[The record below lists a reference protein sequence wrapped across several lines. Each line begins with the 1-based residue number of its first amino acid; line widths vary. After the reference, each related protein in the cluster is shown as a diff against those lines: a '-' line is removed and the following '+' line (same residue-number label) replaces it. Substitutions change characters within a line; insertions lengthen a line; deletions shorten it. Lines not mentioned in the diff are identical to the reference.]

1 VTYVIDWSQK
11 ELLILAFDHRAS
23 FLEKMFGIKGR
34 QPTPEEKRQIEDY
47 KKIIFEGF
55 QLATKKKVPK
65 DIAGLLVDEEFGAG
79 VLREAKKDGLMFAM
93 PVEKS
98 GQDEFDF
105 DYGENFAKHIEE
117 FDPTFVKVLV
127 RYNSESDSAINKRQL
142 KRLKKLSDYLAQKKR
157 PFLFEL
163 IVPSTAAQLA
173 KLGGSKEKYDQELRP
188 KLMVNSIKEI
198 QGASVEP
205 AIWKLEG
212 VDKPESAKAVVKQA
226 QSGGRK
232 VGVITLGR
240 GESKEKVQEWLKVG
254 AKIPGVIGFA
264 VGRTIFWE
272 PLADHKAGRTTRKE
286 AVEKV
291 AQNYQEFTE
300 LWLNEC
306 QSKKEKKK

>member
-1 VTYVIDWSQK
+1 VIDWSQK

-34 QPTPEEKRQIEDY
+34 QPTPEEKKQIEEY
-47 KKIIFEGF
+47 KKIIFDGF
-55 QLATKKKVPK
+55 RLATKKSVPK
-65 DIAGLLVDEEFGAG
+65 EIAGLLVDEEFGAG
-79 VLREAKKDGLMFAM
+79 VLREAKKEGLMFAM

-105 DYGENFAKHIEE
+105 DYGDKFAEHIEE

-127 RYNSESDSAINKRQL
+127 RYNPEGDAAMNKRQL
-142 KRLKKLSDYLAQKKR
+142 ERLKKLSDYLAKKKR

-163 IVPSTAAQLA
+163 IVPSTAPQLA

-188 KLMVNSIKEI
+188 KLMVDSLKEI
-198 QGASVEP
+198 QDAGVEP

-254 AKIPGVIGFA
+254 AKIPGIIGFA
-264 VGRTIFWE
+264 VGRTIFWD
-272 PLADHKAGRTTRKE
+272 PLAEHKAGKTTKKE

-291 AQNYQEFTE
+291 AQNYQEFAA

-306 QSKKEKKK
+306 KGKKEIKK

>member
-1 VTYVIDWSQK
+1 
-11 ELLILAFDHRAS
+11 
-23 FLEKMFGIKGR
+23 MFGIKGR
-34 QPTPEEKRQIEDY
+34 QPTPEEKKQIEDY
-47 KKIIFEGF
+47 KKMVFEGF
-55 QLATKKKVPK
+55 QLATKKSVPK
-65 DIAGLLVDEEFGAG
+65 EIAGLLVDEEFGAG

-105 DYGENFAKHIEE
+105 DYGDDFAKHIEE

-127 RYNSESDSAINKRQL
+127 RYNPEGAVEMNKKQL
-142 KRLKKLSDYLAQKKR
+142 QRLKKLSDYLIQKKR
-157 PFLFEL
+157 TFLFEL

-188 KLMVNSIKEI
+188 NLMVESIKEI
-198 QGASVEP
+198 QAAGVEP
-205 AIWKLEG
+205 VIWKLEG

-254 AKIPGVIGFA
+254 AKIPGIIGFA

-272 PLADHKAGRTTRKE
+272 PLADHKAGKTTRKV

-300 LWLNEC
+300 LWLREC
-306 QSKKEKKK
+306 KSKKEIKK

>member
-1 VTYVIDWSQK
+1 LIDYSQK

-23 FLEKMFGIKGR
+23 FLEKMFEIKNR
-34 QPTPEEKRQIEDY
+34 QPTPEEKKQIEDY

-55 QLATKKKVPK
+55 KLSLKKNVPK
-65 DIAGLLVDEEFGAG
+65 EIAGLLVDEEFGSS
-79 VLREAKKDGLMFAM
+79 VLREAKKGGLTFAM

-98 GQDEFDF
+98 GQEEFDF

-127 RYNSESDSAINKRQL
+127 RYNPESEATLNKRQL
-142 KRLKKLSDYLAQKKR
+142 QRLKKLTDYLIHAKK

-163 IVPSTAAQLA
+163 IVPSLPAQLT

-188 KLMVNSIKEI
+188 KLMVESIKEI
-198 QGASVEP
+198 QAAGVEP

-226 QSGGRK
+226 QSNGRK

-254 AKIPGVIGFA
+254 AKIPGIIGFA
-264 VGRTIFWE
+264 VGRTIFWQ
-272 PLADHKAGRTTRKE
+272 PLADHKAGKTTRKE
-286 AVEKV
+286 AVEQI
-291 AQNYQEFTE
+291 AQNYGEFTE

-306 QSKKEKKK
+306 KRR

>member
-1 VTYVIDWSQK
+1 
-11 ELLILAFDHRAS
+11 
-23 FLEKMFGIKGR
+23 MFGIKGR

-55 QLATKKKVPK
+55 RLATKKKVPK

-127 RYNSESDSAINKRQL
+127 RYNSESDAAINKRQL
-142 KRLKKLSDYLAQKKR
+142 QRLKKLSDYLAQKKR

-188 KLMVNSIKEI
+188 KLMVDSIKEI
-198 QGASVEP
+198 QDASVEP

-272 PLADHKAGRTTRKE
+272 PLADHKAGKTTRKE

>member
-1 VTYVIDWSQK
+1 MLIDWSQK

-23 FLEKMFGIKGR
+23 FLEKMFDIKNR
-34 QPTPEEKRQIEDY
+34 QPTVEEKREIEDY

-55 QLATKKKVPK
+55 KLSLKKKVPK
-65 DIAGLLVDEEFGAG
+65 EIAGLLVDEEFGG
-79 VLREAKKDGLMFAM
+79 NVLREAKKEGLTFAM

-117 FDPTFVKVLV
+117 FDPSFVKVLV
-127 RYNSESDSAINKRQL
+127 RYNPESDATLNKRQL
-142 KRLKKLSDYLAQKKR
+142 QRLKKLSDYLLQKKR

-163 IVPSTAAQLA
+163 IVPATPTQLS
-173 KLGGSKEKYDQELRP
+173 KLGGSKETYDKEMRP
-188 KLMVNSIKEI
+188 KLMVGSIKEI
-198 QGASVEP
+198 QAAGVEP

-226 QSGGRK
+226 QSNGRK
-232 VGVITLGR
+232 AGVITLGR

-254 AKIPGVIGFA
+254 AKIPGIIGFA
-264 VGRTIFWE
+264 VGRTIFWQ
-272 PLADHKAGRTTRKE
+272 PLADHKAGKINRKE
-286 AVEKV
+286 AVEKI
-291 AQNYQEFTE
+291 AQNYIEFTE

-306 QSKKEKKK
+306 KRR